1 MHYTFHQLK
10 IFARIAAL
18 GSITKAAEELHLS
31 QPAISIQLKNFQEQF
46 EIPLTEI
53 VGKKLYLTDFGRE
66 ILAFA
71 EKILDQASE
80 LDQVMQSYKGHL
92 VGRINISI
100 VSTGKYVMPY
110 LLTDFLKEHPAVEFE
125 IDVTNKERVVES
137 LEANSIDFALV
148 SLVPEH
154 LKTQSIPILKN
165 SMHLI
170 GAYDPKWK
178 HKELSPTDLQNM
190 QLIFREQGSGTRQ
203 MMERFLSQ
211 RHIVLQKKLELTSN
225 EAVKQAIMANL
236 GYSIMPL
243 IGIRN
248 ELANKQLM
256 IVPMK
261 GLPIHTTWRI
271 IWLKGKKH
279 SPAVK
284 AFWTICASI
293 NRVFRGN
300 ILDCR
305 ILTHEF
311 MLIMPIGTTQV
322 LILS

>member
-1 MHYTFHQLK
+1 M
-10 IFARIAAL
+10 
-18 GSITKAAEELHLS
+18 
-31 QPAISIQLKNFQEQF
+31 
-46 EIPLTEI
+46 
-53 VGKKLYLTDFGRE
+53 
-66 ILAFA
+66 
-71 EKILDQASE
+71 
-80 LDQVMQSYKGHL
+80 
-92 VGRINISI
+92 
-100 VSTGKYVMPY
+100 
-110 LLTDFLKEHPAVEFE
+110 
-125 IDVTNKERVVES
+125 
-137 LEANSIDFALV
+137 EANSIDFALV
-148 SLVPEH
+148 STPLAHVT
-154 LKTQSIPILKN
+154 TQSIPILKN

-178 HKELSPTDLQNM
+178 NTELSPADLQNM

-256 IVPMK
+256 IVPVK

-284 AFWTICASI
+284 AFLDYLREHKQSI
-293 NRVFRGN
+293 SRKHFGLQDIN
-300 ILDCR
+300 
-305 ILTHEF
+305 
-311 MLIMPIGTTQV
+311 P
-322 LILS
+322 

>member
-66 ILAFA
+66 ILAIA

-178 HKELSPTDLQNM
+178 NKELSPTDLQNM

-248 ELANKQLM
+248 ELAN
-256 IVPMK
+256 
-261 GLPIHTTWRI
+261 
-271 IWLKGKKH
+271 
-279 SPAVK
+279 
-284 AFWTICASI
+284 
-293 NRVFRGN
+293 
-300 ILDCR
+300 
-305 ILTHEF
+305 
-311 MLIMPIGTTQV
+311 
-322 LILS
+322 